1 MKIQAIRFSQNVFD
15 EFELTS
21 LGEIAELL
29 SKETVLWVDIASPRT
44 RGELTTLEQTLK
56 LHPLSLDD
64 CLNVRQRPKVESY
77 ENHLFIVT
85 RGVTL
90 DPDVG
95 RFVEGLQLGIFLS
108 KEFVITIHKSATS
121 FDKVK
126 TKLKGRQPTAEL
138 GASFLLYTILDNV
151 VDSFEMEV
159 RTMEDW
165 VRQVEDTVLKD
176 PQRETQRKIFTNRRN
191 LLLLRKM
198 IRPQRDAI
206 RLLVG
211 QEFNAIYPEIKIYL
225 MDVLDHAERT
235 IDTID
240 TQLDMTSGSLDVY
253 LSSMSNK
260 MNDIIKMLTMINTI
274 FMPLTIIVG
283 LYTITFP
290 APFPKWEY
298 GPMVII
304 LIMVILV
311 SLTIMLFKK
320 RQWF

>member
-1 MKIQAIRFSQNVFD
+1 MMIKAIRFSQTVFD
-15 EFELTS
+15 ELELPS
-21 LGEIAELL
+21 LQAIPELL
-29 SKETVLWVDIASPRT
+29 SEETVLWVDITNPGTREDLSP
-44 RGELTTLEQTLK
+44 LEQTLK

-77 ENHLFIVT
+77 ETYLFIVT
-85 RGVTL
+85 RGVAL

-108 KEFVITIHKSATS
+108 KEFIITIHTSVAS
-121 FDKVK
+121 FDMIKR
-126 TKLKGRQPTAEL
+126 KLKGRQPTAEL

-151 VDSFEMEV
+151 VDSFELEV
-159 RTMEDW
+159 RTMEEW
-165 VRQVEDTVLKD
+165 VRQVEETVLKD
-176 PQRETQRKIFTNRRN
+176 PQRETQRKIFNNRRN

-211 QEFNAIYPEIKIYL
+211 QEFTIIHPEIKLYF

-260 MNDIIKMLTMINTI
+260 MNDIIKILTMINTI

-304 LIMVILV
+304 VIMVILV
-311 SLTIMLFKK
+311 SLTITLFKK